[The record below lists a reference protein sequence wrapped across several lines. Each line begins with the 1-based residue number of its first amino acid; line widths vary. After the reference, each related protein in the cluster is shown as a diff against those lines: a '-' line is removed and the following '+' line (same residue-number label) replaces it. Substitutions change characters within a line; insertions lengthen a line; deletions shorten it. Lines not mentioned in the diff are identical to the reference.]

1 MSVNAIVPLVGPIY
15 GSIYFAVVMSTSFYG
30 VACMQT
36 FFYYVHYEND
46 PLRTKILV
54 AVLWALNTIHEALC
68 VAGAY
73 KYIMGG
79 IVSPYSFVVANPEL
93 VLMNLL
99 TALVAVPTQGFL
111 VYRIY
116 LFSGK
121 NIILPLIW
129 IVLAPVELVCCTIYV
144 AKSLYTTNGVV
155 KVVAISTI
163 NSSSFVTQASLAL
176 SFAAAADVLIAISM
190 TFLLV
195 RQRTVTK
202 FASTAHILQRLIV
215 FSVNTGTWTATFAL
229 STVILLNVFP
239 NNWICTVTMI
249 PLCAV
254 YCNTLLANLN
264 ARAYVMGTETTYNV
278 DVDLFSGPSSRSPD
292 TPQGD
297 EQHGKTEIVF
307 AAHSALSKTTEVAT
321 FSDANRFAP
330 QLNVTV

>member
-1 MSVNAIVPLVGPIY
+1 
-15 GSIYFAVVMSTSFYG
+15 MSTSFYAI
-30 VACMQT
+30 ACMQT
-36 FFYYVHYEND
+36 FFYYVRYEND

-93 VLMNLL
+93 VVSP
-99 TALVAVPTQGFL
+99 ALHVLRGPWLRYQRKVFL
-111 VYRIY
+111 FIESTYVCFNIRVIF
-116 LFSGK
+116 LFTHSSSVSGK

-163 NSSSFVTQASLAL
+163 NSGSFVTQASLAL

-195 RQRTVTK
+195 RQRTATK

-229 STVILLNVFP
+229 LTIILLNVFP

-278 DVDLFSGPSSRSPD
+278 DLDLFSGPSSRPPD
-292 TPQGD
+292 TTQGD
-297 EQHGKTEIVF
+297 EQHGKAEIVF

-321 FSDANRFAP
+321 FSDANRSSP
-330 QLNVTV
+330 EMNVTV